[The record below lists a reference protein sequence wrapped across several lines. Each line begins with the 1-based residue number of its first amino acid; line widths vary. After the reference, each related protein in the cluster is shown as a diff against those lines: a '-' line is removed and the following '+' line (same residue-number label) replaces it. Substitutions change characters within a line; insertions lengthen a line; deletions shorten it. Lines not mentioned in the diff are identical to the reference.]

1 MEYTGAMKRTLQ
13 IAFLLSLCFALP
25 AESADLTN
33 AENDFI
39 SAYAQKGFSEN
50 AYRKLA
56 ELDAERAA
64 VLKTQ
69 AESVDRFFAE
79 VLKTEKQ
86 LVPKQCNYL
95 VIYGYAGSSAA
106 DLKKGC
112 DNLRLAVLANMDR
125 PTMKVF
131 LTGSE
136 SNIAAFRE
144 ALKKTSMPKDRIFD
158 IPCINNREAATKT
171 IPIITADFNGSA
183 YDREN
188 LLYRRIMLL
197 TNASN
202 ARTGFAA
209 FVSALGANAS
219 HMIFDDFSSLDITRK
234 QLDKPS
240 GAERSAAFSE
250 LKKE

>member
-1 MEYTGAMKRTLQ
+1 MKRTIH
-13 IAFLLSLCFALP
+13 IAFLLSLCFVLP
-25 AESADLTN
+25 ADTADLHL

-39 SAYAQKGFSEN
+39 SAYTQSGFSEN

-56 ELDAERAA
+56 ELDGERAA

-69 AESVDRFFAE
+69 AESIDHFFSE

-95 VIYGYAGSSAA
+95 VIYGYEGSSAA
-106 DLKKGC
+106 NIKKGC

-131 LTGSE
+131 LTGSAE
-136 SNIAAFRE
+136 NIAAFRA
-144 ALKKTSMPKDRIFD
+144 ALKKNAMPEERIFD
-158 IPCINNREAATKT
+158 IPCANNRDAAAKT
-171 IPIITADFNGSA
+171 IPLITADFSGNT

-202 ARTGFAA
+202 ARRGFAA
-209 FVSALGANAS
+209 FVSALGANAD

-234 QLDKPS
+234 QLDTPS
-240 GAERSAAFSE
+240 KAERAEAFAE